1 MANGLC
7 EIGTDETTDAS
18 TTHIVTVDVGNET
31 PAAHTREAFEKELIP
46 VITLALDGLLP
57 AIRSL
62 ETASKTQRAAALH
75 GLLTKV
81 TKY

>member
-1 MANGLC
+1 MANGMC
-7 EIGTDETTDAS
+7 EVGTDDTTDVS
-18 TTHIVTVDVGNET
+18 TTHIITVDVGNET
-31 PAAHTREAFEKELIP
+31 PAMQTREAFEKELIP
-46 VITLALDGLLP
+46 VISMALDGLLP

-81 TKY
+81 TK